1 MEKKKAYLVATAH
14 LDTVWRWNLAETIK
28 DFIPDTISKNFD
40 LIKKYPNYR
49 FNFEGAFRYE
59 LIEEYYP
66 EQFEEIK
73 KLVEEGR
80 WCLSGSS
87 YENGDV
93 NIPSPEALF
102 RNILLGN
109 RYFKEKFGRTTTD
122 IFLPDCFGF
131 GYALPS
137 IMRHSGLNGF
147 TTQKLSWGSAYGVPF
162 DLGLW
167 QGVDGSRVFASP
179 DARSYQSKFDDD
191 LRGNVGIIDKVT
203 KNAFESGIPQTSH
216 LYGTGDKGGSPT
228 EESVKAVNDSVDK
241 NDKSDFEIISAASD
255 EIFNDLEKLDSGTLS
270 KLKVWNNE
278 LVMTAHGAGSYTSRT
293 ISKRLNAKNESL
305 ADIAEKACVLA
316 DSIEVYKY
324 PKENINKAW
333 KRVIKHQFHDDI
345 TGTSWMEDYNEA
357 CDDYNVSLSQFQ
369 NEYIGAVSAIAN
381 ELDTEFVSECA
392 VIVNNPS
399 CYQQKTAVSAHIKIN
414 HNATFVKVV
423 DSDGNEVPS
432 QIISK
437 KGKEFDIVFLA
448 DVKPLGYRVYDIKG
462 ADTRCKIKTDL
473 TVSEHILENRKYR
486 LVFNKNGDIG
496 SIIDKQLGRQILDAP
511 IKMAVLN
518 DVGALSYPSW
528 EVRKEDIDK
537 EPEFYANTPEFEI
550 VENGPARIAVKVTR
564 SANHTTISQIVSLS
578 SESNFISVYNK
589 VDWKSRR
596 SMLKAVFPFSCYNK
610 TAAYDLGLG
619 VIKRDT
625 NTENLYEV
633 PAQKW
638 ADITAGNKEF
648 GVSVFSDCKY
658 GWDKPRGNTLRL
670 TCIHT
675 PSGAFTKE
683 TRQDLQDLGTNIFSF
698 GIFSHKGEFKNG
710 TQKENE
716 LFQKPLVAFQTSA
729 RRKGTLGSDF
739 SFAKINN
746 ENVIIRAVKQ
756 AEDDDS
762 LIIRVNEAIGAQ
774 QNKVSIEFFEMIE
787 EAEEVFASEEFKA
800 KAKTKGKSLI
810 FDIKPYG
817 VKTLKIRLKKAEKK
831 GKESFK
837 KLEIACNTKG
847 FTSNFDKR
855 NVILQGGGFSLP
867 AELYPSSITTGGITF
882 RTTDTSAPMDVMA
895 AREQTIDLPKGM
907 TKLYILAGS
916 TLGDRDIVFYVD
928 GKEKPLT
935 IHSIKEPIARWDMA
949 GMNQTALTKNA
960 KVGFEFTHTHH
971 PEGDIPNGKARF
983 YIYEIDIRNGKTLTL
998 PEDNRVII
1006 LAMTAVKRFSNTT
1019 LATQL
1024 IDEIDNS
1031 DYDFGKI
1038 PPIDKII
1045 DKADFITIR
1054 AGKIQDQKNG
1064 GKGQG
1069 FKRDNIIT
1077 NIIRSYTKSDW

>member
-1 MEKKKAYLVATAH
+1 MEKKKAYMIATAH

-28 DFIPDTISKNFD
+28 EYIPNTINENIE

-59 LIEEYYP
+59 LAEEYYP

-73 KLVEEGR
+73 RLVDEGR

-109 RYFKEKFGRTTTD
+109 RYFKEKFNKTTTD

-137 IMRHSGLNGF
+137 IMKHAGLNGF

-167 QGVDGSRVFASP
+167 QGVDGAKVYANL

-191 LRGNVGIIDKVT
+191 IRGVVSVIDKVT
-203 KNAFESGIPQTSH
+203 KNAFESGIPQTAH
-216 LYGTGDKGGSPT
+216 LYGIGDKGGSPT
-228 EESVKAVNDSVDK
+228 EESVKAVHESVEK
-241 NDKSDFEIISAASD
+241 NSESDFEIISAASD
-255 EIFNDLEKLDSGTLS
+255 EIFADLDKLDSSVTG

-293 ISKRLNAKNESL
+293 ITKRLNAKNENL
-305 ADIAEKACVLA
+305 ADITEKACVLA
-316 DSIEVYKY
+316 NAIGVYKY
-324 PKENINKAW
+324 PKENINHAW
-333 KRVIKHQFHDDI
+333 KRVIRHQFHDDI

-369 NEYIGAVSAIAN
+369 SEYIGAVGAVAN
-381 ELDTEFVSECA
+381 ELDTEFVTECA
-392 VIVNNPS
+392 VIVNNPTAHNR
-399 CYQQKTAVSAHIKIN
+399 KDAVSAHVKLN
-414 HNATFVKVV
+414 HNATFIKVV
-423 DSDGNEVPS
+423 NSEGHEVPS
-432 QIISK
+432 QIIRK

-448 DVKPLGYRVYDIKG
+448 EVKSLGYSVYDVKAANKK
-462 ADTRCKIKTDL
+462 CEIKTDL
-473 TVSEHILENRKYR
+473 SVSEHILENKKYR

-496 SIIDKQLGRQILDAP
+496 SIIDKELKKQLLDAP

-528 EVRKEDIDK
+528 EIRKEDIDK

-550 VENGPARIAVKVTR
+550 VENGPARVAVKVTR
-564 SANHTTISQIVSLS
+564 TANHTTVSQIVSLS
-578 SESNFISVYNK
+578 SESNFIHVYNE

-610 TAAYDLGLG
+610 TATYDLGLG

-625 NTENLYEV
+625 NSEKLYEV

-638 ADITAGNKEF
+638 ADITAGNKEY

-658 GWDKPRGNTLRL
+658 GWDKPSGNTLRL

-698 GIFSHKGEFKNG
+698 GIYSHNG
-710 TQKENE
+710 GFENSTQKESE
-716 LFQKPLVAFQTSA
+716 LFQKPLIAFQTSA
-729 RRKGTLGSDF
+729 RRKGTLGSEF
-739 SFAKINN
+739 SFAEINA
-746 ENVIIRAVKQ
+746 ENVIIRAIKQ
-756 AEDDDS
+756 AEDDNS
-762 LIIRVNEAIGAQ
+762 IIIRVNEAIGAQ
-774 QNKVSIEFFEMIE
+774 RNKVTIRFFEDIE
-787 EAEEVFASEEFKA
+787 EAEEVFANEEYKTKA
-800 KAKTKGKSLI
+800 KAKGKSLT
-810 FDIKPYG
+810 FDIKPFG
-817 VKTLKIRLKKAEKK
+817 VKSFRIKLKKTEKK
-831 GKESFK
+831 GRESFK
-837 KLEIACNTKG
+837 KLELTCNSKG
-847 FTSNFDKR
+847 FTSNADKR

-867 AELYPSSITTGGITF
+867 SELYPTSITAGGITF
-882 RTTDTSAPMDVMA
+882 RTTDSSASMDVLV

-916 TLGDRDIVFYVD
+916 TLGDRNTVFYVD
-928 GKEKPLT
+928 GKEKPIT
-935 IHSIKEPIARWDMA
+935 IHSLKEPVARWDMA
-949 GMNQTALTKNA
+949 GLNQTALTKNVT
-960 KVGFEFTHTHH
+960 VGFEFTHTHH

-983 YIYEIDIRNGKTLTL
+983 YIYEIDIRNSKTLTL
-998 PEDNRVII
+998 PEDNRIII
-1006 LAMTAVKRFSNTT
+1006 LAMTAVKKFSNTV
-1019 LATQL
+1019 LASKL

-1031 DYDFGKI
+1031 NYDFGKI

-1045 DKADFITIR
+1045 DKADFVTIR
-1054 AGKIQDQKNG
+1054 AGKIQDQKNN
-1064 GKGQG
+1064 GKGKG